1 MHTLMYKPMICNEHT
16 YVMYIHRCRSVRE
29 LYGAFPDWGPLAEDS
44 ATKLKRGQLI
54 LCTVYVY
61 TLYCVLFPPWLK
73 FVPGCPAISVSTW
86 QQLRL
91 GQIVWFGWL
100 SAISQLASRVGEGQ
114 ICIQSVTLPGP
125 GGESREGGCVPSPW
139 SQCTLFCVNPLF
151 VRARRPH
158 KSGCGRR
165 QIPTVCA
172 GQLQPGIQTY
182 HFFCRAEFF
191 LLP

>member
-1 MHTLMYKPMICNEHT
+1 MCVLCI
-16 YVMYIHRCRSVRE
+16 
-29 LYGAFPDWGPLAEDS
+29 
-44 ATKLKRGQLI
+44 
-54 LCTVYVY
+54 CTVYA
-61 TLYCVLFPPWLK
+61 VLCSSLWLK
-73 FVPGCPAISVSTW
+73 FVPGCPAISVSTC

-100 SAISQLASRVGEGQ
+100 SAISQVASRVGGRESWANLSPKRYTTWPRWQEQGGGLRYLPL
-114 ICIQSVTLPGP
+114 VPMHTL
-125 GGESREGGCVPSPW
+125 
-139 SQCTLFCVNPLF
+139 L

-182 HFFCRAEFF
+182 FFCRAEFF
-191 LLP
+191 PSPPFFSEFPGIF